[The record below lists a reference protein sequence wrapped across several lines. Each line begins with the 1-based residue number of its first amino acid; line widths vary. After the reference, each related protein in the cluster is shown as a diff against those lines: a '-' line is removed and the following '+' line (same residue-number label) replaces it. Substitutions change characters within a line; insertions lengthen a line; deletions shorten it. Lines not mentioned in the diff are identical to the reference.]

1 MSIVGISTPIAAPR
15 ETAVRR
21 PLPVRAGA
29 LLLWT
34 VGGLLLG
41 LCLAITIP
49 YLFGFRSL
57 TVMSGSMVPTL
68 RVGDVVVVRQI
79 SPTSARIGDVVTF
92 RDPTD
97 PTRLLTHRVRKI
109 EISDG
114 VVRFV
119 TKGDANTSVESW
131 KVPASGTIGR
141 VAYHVPMIGYA
152 LFWIRGRLGRL
163 LLLVIPALVLGAYEL
178 WRIWRP
184 VPSEET
190 EEEVEVDAAA

>member
-1 MSIVGISTPIAAPR
+1 MSIVGISAPIAHPGGLA
-15 ETAVRR
+15 ERR
-21 PLPVRAGA
+21 PLVVRVGAG
-29 LLLWT
+29 LLWAI
-34 VGGLLLG
+34 GGLLLG
-41 LCLAITIP
+41 LCLAITVP
-49 YLFGFRSL
+49 YLVGFRSL

-68 RVGDVVVVRQI
+68 RVGDVVVVEQI

-109 EISDG
+109 EIADG

-119 TKGDANTSVESW
+119 TKGDANTSVEAW
-131 KVPASGTIGR
+131 KVPAGGTIGR
-141 VAYHVPMIGYA
+141 VVYHVPWIGYA

-163 LLLVIPALVLGAYEL
+163 LLLVIPALALGAYEL

-184 VPSEET
+184 VPEEDAD
-190 EEEVEVDAAA
+190 EEIEVDAAA

>member
-1 MSIVGISTPIAAPR
+1 MSIVGISAPIPAPTELAGR
-15 ETAVRR
+15 RRFVVR
-21 PLPVRAGA
+21 VGAG
-29 LLLWT
+29 LLWAA
-34 VGGLLLG
+34 GGLLLG
-41 LCLAITIP
+41 LCLAITVP

-68 RVGDVVVVRQI
+68 RVGDVVVVQQI
-79 SPTSARIGDVVTF
+79 SPTAARIGDVVTF
-92 RDPTD
+92 RDPAD

-141 VAYHVPMIGYA
+141 VVYHVPWIGYA
-152 LFWIRGRLGRL
+152 LFWIRGRIGRL
-163 LLLVIPALVLGAYEL
+163 LLLVIPALLLGAYEL

-184 VPSEET
+184 VPMEET
-190 EEEVEVDAAA
+190 GEEVEVDAAA